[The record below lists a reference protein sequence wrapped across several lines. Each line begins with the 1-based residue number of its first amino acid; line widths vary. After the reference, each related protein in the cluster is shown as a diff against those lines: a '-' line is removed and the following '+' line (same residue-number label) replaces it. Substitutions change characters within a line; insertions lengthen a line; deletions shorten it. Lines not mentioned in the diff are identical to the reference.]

1 MVGLSLRWV
10 NHGGSIQGRYGADLC
25 SYPVRGIVL
34 DIQKLYVQ
42 TEWGFSVHSP
52 PSLLVL
58 LPHSHLEAGMTKKPK
73 TTKHGTV
80 KKIIKS
86 PDPSVPEKAEV
97 QVHEADELY
106 KEIRI
111 ENALED
117 ERGKK
122 VKLKEDAPVDIT
134 VEADT
139 KATTVI
145 STGASSLSFT
155 F

>member
-1 MVGLSLRWV
+1 MVGLSLCWV
-10 NHGGSIQGRYGADLC
+10 NHGGSIQGRSGADPC

-34 DIQKLYVQ
+34 DIQKLYFQ

-111 ENALED
+111 ENTLED

-139 KATTVI
+139 KATTPDNNEKR
-145 STGASSLSFT
+145 
-155 F
+155 

>member
-1 MVGLSLRWV
+1 MGVFCPL
-10 NHGGSIQGRYGADLC
+10 
-25 SYPVRGIVL
+25 
-34 DIQKLYVQ
+34 
-42 TEWGFSVHSP
+42 
-52 PSLLVL
+52 PSLTLS
-58 LPHSHLEAGMTKKPK
+58 PSAPFTSGGRNGEATK

-111 ENALED
+111 ENTLED

-139 KATTVI
+139 KATTPDNNEKR
-145 STGASSLSFT
+145 
-155 F
+155 

>member
-1 MVGLSLRWV
+1 VPPEFELEWLGTRFE
-10 NHGGSIQGRYGADLC
+10 
-25 SYPVRGIVL
+25 VL
-34 DIQKLYVQ
+34 FRINKGYTVQ
-42 TEWGFSVHSP
+42 PEWGFSILSP
-52 PSLLVL
+52 APTPLVL
-58 LPHSHLEAGMTKKPK
+58 LHPFSREAGMTKKPK
-73 TTKHGTV
+73 TVKHGTV

-111 ENALED
+111 ENTLED

-134 VEADT
+134 VEADPSAT
-139 KATTVI
+139 KPDEKR
-145 STGASSLSFT
+145 
-155 F
+155 

>member
-1 MVGLSLRWV
+1 M
-10 NHGGSIQGRYGADLC
+10 A
-25 SYPVRGIVL
+25 
-34 DIQKLYVQ
+34 
-42 TEWGFSVHSP
+42 
-52 PSLLVL
+52 
-58 LPHSHLEAGMTKKPK
+58 KKPK

-111 ENALED
+111 ENTLED

-139 KATTVI
+139 KATTPDNNEKR
-145 STGASSLSFT
+145 
-155 F
+155 